1 MSSEA
6 VLSNSA
12 IFCFEGFCSLLFAVS
27 MLQVKALDGSI
38 QTVDATPSSTIR
50 ELKHMLVDQR
60 PWEDCIDRKIGRATI
75 LTDAVLA
82 DDDQTLES
90 SGILHADCNATVV
103 YSRAKLEVARAKD
116 ICEKGFVRIIIPS
129 GVDDIASGAFMRCEQ
144 AAVVEMPDSV
154 GYIGRHAFMGC
165 MFLER
170 MHMSQS
176 LRIIDNAA
184 FANCRSL
191 ANIDLPDKLSYIAA
205 CAFADCKALRS
216 ITLPPSVTT
225 LGSRAFMGCTSLE
238 RIMLL
243 QALHGR
249 LPKAFDQEVQSLI
262 QYY

>member
-1 MSSEA
+1 
-6 VLSNSA
+6 
-12 IFCFEGFCSLLFAVS
+12 
-27 MLQVKALDGSI
+27 MLQVNALDGSI

-90 SGILHADCNATVV
+90 SRILHADFNATVV
-103 YSRAKLEVARAKD
+103 YSRAKLGVARAKD
-116 ICEKGFVRIIIPS
+116 ICEKGFVQIIIPRDIDS
-129 GVDDIASGAFMRCEQ
+129 IASGAFMRCDQ
-144 AAVVEMPDSV
+144 AVVVELPDSV
-154 GYIGRHAFMGC
+154 DCIGRHAFMGC

-170 MHMSQS
+170 INMSKS

-191 ANIDLPDKLSYIAA
+191 ANIELPDKLRYISTS
-205 CAFADCKALRS
+205 AFADCKSLRS

-225 LGSRAFMGCTSLE
+225 LESRAFMGCTSLE
-238 RIMLL
+238 RIIVP
-243 QALHGR
+243 QALQSR
-249 LPKAFDQEVQSLI
+249 APKAFDQEVQSLI
-262 QYY
+262 Q